1 MKFLADEMLPCIA
14 VSCFFSCAL
23 ISLGARVRSRLSEGS
38 HHGRWLFQC
47 TLQLLVSVLL
57 HCLSILELLDE
68 LHLELF
74 HLHDFLLF
82 LLAQVVLVVHAIVM
96 LSLHLLQA
104 PLAIFFNLH
113 RSQSLLLVHNLIL
126 HAILLLHL
134 EALELLFLLVL
145 LLNHLGL
152 LGFLA
157 PGLEDGLLHFSLL
170 VGSLLLDREVLLGD
184 HALIFILHLIVVDFL
199 SKKRKRQG

>member
-1 MKFLADEMLPCIA
+1 
-14 VSCFFSCAL
+14 
-23 ISLGARVRSRLSEGS
+23 
-38 HHGRWLFQC
+38 
-47 TLQLLVSVLL
+47 
-57 HCLSILELLDE
+57 
-68 LHLELF
+68 
-74 HLHDFLLF
+74 
-82 LLAQVVLVVHAIVM
+82 M

-157 PGLEDGLLHFSLL
+157 PGLEDGLLHFSLF
-170 VGSLLLDREVLLGD
+170 VGSLLLDREILLGD

-199 SKKRKRQG
+199 SKKGLDRVRSVIHWIISDRRQNI

>member
-1 MKFLADEMLPCIA
+1 M
-14 VSCFFSCAL
+14 
-23 ISLGARVRSRLSEGS
+23 
-38 HHGRWLFQC
+38 
-47 TLQLLVSVLL
+47 
-57 HCLSILELLDE
+57 SILELLDE

-82 LLAQVVLVVHAIVM
+82 LLAQVVLVVHAIVV

-170 VGSLLLDREVLLGD
+170 IGSLLLDREVLLGD

-199 SKKRKRQG
+199 SKKGKDRVRSVIHWIISDRRQNI